1 VISISTGTLPSL
13 LLIAL
18 AGLFFYGGLFYPPL
32 ALAVGLANAA
42 FLVALAIAA
51 ACR

>member
-1 VISISTGTLPSL
+1 MISISTGTLPSVL
-13 LLIAL
+13 LLAL

-32 ALAVGLANAA
+32 AIAVGLANAV
-42 FLVALAIAA
+42 FLLALALAV